1 MRIPLLLVLTLLGLA
16 GSHAQQTQI
25 VYLSGTGANDTKTW
39 DFKISSG
46 RKSGV
51 WSTIEVPSCWEQQ
64 GYGEYRYGHYPMQ
77 DRVQETGVYKTSFEA
92 PQDWKGK
99 SVRLVF
105 EGAMTDTRVKIN
117 GKQVGEV
124 HQGGFYEFSYDI
136 GRFLKIGQPNQL
148 EVTVT
153 KMSENQSINIAERKA
168 DFWIF
173 GGIFRP
179 VYVAVS
185 PKEHI
190 SRLAID
196 AQANGVFKADVLLN
210 RFKKADSY
218 SLIIHDFE
226 GNHVHTSQGKI
237 ASDSVRISSQVD
249 HIKSWTSE
257 TPHLYTATVQLKD
270 KGKLLH
276 EKTERFGFRTVNLRE
291 SDGLYVNGAKVKL
304 KGVNRHTFHPD
315 FGRTS
320 SKALSIQAVKLMKEM
335 NMNAVR
341 MSHYPPDKHFLEVC
355 DSLGLFVLDELT
367 GWQRPAYD
375 DATAKRLVKEV
386 VQRDVNHPSIL
397 FWDNGN
403 EGGWNP
409 IIDDDFATLDIQ
421 KREVLHPWESF
432 RKTNT
437 IHYTDY
443 GYLALDNY
451 AKRKLFMPTELLH
464 GLYDGGHGAGLED
477 YWKRIYD
484 HPLGMGAF
492 LWVFADEG
500 IARTDRNG
508 EIDLDGNHAPDGIL
522 GPYLE
527 KEASF
532 YTIRK
537 IWSPVQLQ
545 HRYLTSGFDGRF
557 RVENRFHFTDL
568 SAVDFKISWIRFDA
582 QGQEAQVTNTHQQM
596 TLPPGDI
603 GWLELDLPQNWEV
616 NHLLKSTLR

>member
-1 MRIPLLLVLTLLGLA
+1 MRDYILTLLFILGLA
-16 GSHAQQTQI
+16 GINAQQTQI
-25 VYLSGTGANDTKTW
+25 VYLSGTGADATKTW

-77 DRVQETGVYKTSFEA
+77 DRVQETGVYKTSFEV

-136 GRFLKIGQPNQL
+136 VRFLKIGQPNQL
-148 EVTVT
+148 EFTVT
-153 KMSENQSINIAERKA
+153 KMSDNQSINLAERKA

-196 AQANGVFKADVLLN
+196 AKANGAFKADLILN
-210 RFKKADSY
+210 RFKKADNY
-218 SLIIHDFE
+218 NLIIHDLE
-226 GNHVHTSQGKI
+226 GNQVHASQGKI
-237 ASDSVRISSQVD
+237 ASDSVRITSQVNQ
-249 HIKSWTSE
+249 IRAWASE
-257 TPHLYTATVQLKD
+257 TPHLYTATVQLID

-276 EKTERFGFRTVNLRE
+276 EKTERFGFRTVDLRE
-291 SDGLYVNGAKVKL
+291 SDGLYVNGVKVKL

-386 VQRDVNHPSIL
+386 VQRDVNHPSVL

-409 IIDDDFATLDIQ
+409 IIDDDFAKYDIQ

-451 AKRKLFMPTELLH
+451 AKRKLFMTTELLH

-522 GPYLE
+522 GR
-527 KEASF
+527 
-532 YTIRK
+532 T
-537 IWSPVQLQ
+537 
-545 HRYLTSGFDGRF
+545 
-557 RVENRFHFTDL
+557 
-568 SAVDFKISWIRFDA
+568 
-582 QGQEAQVTNTHQQM
+582 
-596 TLPPGDI
+596 
-603 GWLELDLPQNWEV
+603 
-616 NHLLKSTLR
+616 